1 MAVHVLVR
9 AVHPIFLDHMNKLDN
24 GMIEIEGKY
33 YQHDY
38 EFDCY
43 YRVSEPV
50 HETLKE
56 RMIKIAAALMLLLI
70 IVIGSKYYF

>member
-1 MAVHVLVR
+1 
-9 AVHPIFLDHMNKLDN
+9 
-24 GMIEIEGKY
+24 MIEIEGKY